1 MERQGCN
8 QNENFCLD
16 CARRIV
22 RIRLLSNALFAT
34 VAASLRQDFATPW
47 NSTDELI
54 ERRLAC
60 FSSHFD
66 E

>member
-8 QNENFCLD
+8 QNENFAWTAGTEQL
-16 CARRIV
+16 

-34 VAASLRQDFATPW
+34 VAASLRLDFATPW
-47 NSTDELI
+47 NSADELI